1 MASFTPEEIDFIKC
15 HGNEVSLEDLL
26 WFFLFFLFVV
36 NKKFFTPP
44 ATQPYYK
51 SNYSIVTEVLAGF
64 LCISI

>member
-44 ATQPYYK
+44 ATQPYYTV
-51 SNYSIVTEVLAGF
+51 NQ
-64 LCISI
+64 ISL